1 VTDVTASALADALRD
16 RYTLER
22 ELGRG
27 GMATVYLAHDLRHDR
42 DVALKV
48 LRPDLAAVLGRERFL
63 AEIRLTAKLDH
74 PHILTLIDS
83 GESNGLLWYVL
94 PFIRGESLRQKLQRE
109 KQLSLDEALAIAK
122 QIAGALEYA
131 HQHGVIHRDLK
142 PENILLHEGEAML
155 ADFGIALAVKEA
167 GGNRLTETGLSLGT
181 PQYMSP
187 EQATGNRQLD
197 ARSDV
202 YSLGAV
208 LYEMLAGEPPH
219 TGVTAQAVI
228 AKLMTERPTR
238 LRTVRDA
245 VPEAVDDAV
254 ARALAKVPADRFSTT
269 AAFAHAIS
277 ESLRSYKVPPLTIQ
291 RGPVSR
297 LRRRGVV
304 LIGVVLCIMLLLAG
318 VAYYSRRTNYEGS
331 SEPVMLAIL
340 PLKNMGAAADQ
351 YFADGLTEEI
361 TTRLASVGSI
371 GVISRTSADRYRN
384 SSKPLK
390 TVGKE
395 LGANYVLEGS
405 VRWERRA
412 NGQSRIRVT
421 PQLIRVSDDRHLWA
435 DSYDADLSDVF
446 QVQGSIAERVTRA
459 LNVALGE
466 PQRRQLAARPTSN
479 LSAYDAYLRGKA
491 LSPRDYDAGLDVITI
506 ALQRSV
512 DQYREAIRLDSTFA
526 LAYAELGVALVMLT
540 EFGGSATA
548 APAKE
553 AIDQSLKLA
562 PSLTDAHAAL
572 GRYHFVVDRDSISAL
587 RELQV
592 AIAQRPNDADLL
604 STLAEVEWRT
614 SGVTEQ
620 AVHHAEAAV
629 RLDPQSPDKLSG
641 LATLYLQAQRFDKAE
656 PLYNRLI
663 GLNPNSPGPYIG
675 KAMIHLLRDGDTLG
689 ARLIIR
695 SGAVRVDSMSL
706 VTAAATNQSTWFALG
721 LLDEPYQR
729 ALLALRPEAFGGD
742 TAWFGLALGYTY
754 RARGDSVRFHA
765 YYDTAYAAA
774 DAQLRRRRINPLA
787 RSVQVWVLAGRGQRA
802 EAYRA
807 WAELRSSS
815 GRQSQWVSREVEA
828 RLAVIAGD
836 YDRALTLLAQGE
848 WGPNLTIPWLCVDHF
863 WDALRHDPRF
873 YQLTKGE
880 CRAISQAR

>member
-1 VTDVTASALADALRD
+1 MTASHERLSAALGD
-16 RYTLER
+16 RYAVER

-27 GMATVYLAHDLRHDR
+27 GMATVYLARDLKHDR
-42 DVALKV
+42 PIALKV
-48 LRPDLAAVLGRERFL
+48 MHPELAATLGPDRFL
-63 AEIRLTAKLDH
+63 REIRTTARLQH
-74 PHILTLIDS
+74 PHILPILDS
-83 GESNGLLWYVL
+83 GESAGLLWYTMPYV
-94 PFIRGESLRQKLQRE
+94 RGESLRERLRRE
-109 KQLSLDEALAIAK
+109 VQLPVDDAVELTRQVALA
-122 QIAGALEYA
+122 LDHA
-131 HQHGVIHRDLK
+131 HREGVIHRDLK
-142 PENILLHEGEAML
+142 PENILLSEGQAL
-155 ADFGIALAVKEA
+155 VADFGVAKALGGAGEA
-167 GGNRLTETGLSLGT
+167 QLTETGLAVGT
-181 PQYMSP
+181 PAYMAP
-187 EQATGNRQLD
+187 EQASGGRVD
-197 ARSDV
+197 VRSDI
-202 YSLGAV
+202 YALGCL
-208 LYEMLAGEPPH
+208 LYEMLAGEPPF
-219 TGVTAQAVI
+219 TGPTPQAI
-228 AKLMTERPTR
+228 TMKR
-238 LRTVRDA
+238 LTDPVPSVQRVREAIPDTVDQA
-245 VPEAVDDAV
+245 LAC
-254 ARALAKVPADRFSTT
+254 ALAKLPADRFPSA

-277 ESLRSYKVPPLTIQ
+277 ESSKSRIVPPVNMQ
-291 RGPVSR
+291 RRPVSR
-297 LRRRGVV
+297 LRRSVA
-304 LIGVVLCIMLLLAG
+304 LIGAVLCVMLLLAA
-318 VAYYSRRTNYEGS
+318 VAYYSRRTSHEGY
-331 SEPVMLAIL
+331 SEPVMLAVL
-340 PLKNMGAAADQ
+340 PLKNMGAAGDQ
-351 YFADGLTEEI
+351 YFADGLTDEI
-361 TTRLASVGSI
+361 TTRLANVGSI

-384 SSKPLK
+384 SPKPLK
-390 TVGKE
+390 AVGKE

-435 DSYDADLSDVF
+435 DSYDADLSDIF
-446 QVQGSIAERVTRA
+446 QVQGSIAERVTSA
-459 LNVALGE
+459 LNVALAE

-491 LSPRDYDAGLDVITI
+491 LSPRDYDAGLDVITT

-572 GRYHFVVDRDSISAL
+572 GLYHFVVDRDSISAL

-604 STLAEVEWRT
+604 GTLAEVEWRT

-656 PLYNRLI
+656 QLYNRLI
-663 GLNPNSPGPYIG
+663 DLNPNSPGPYIG

-695 SGAVRVDSMSL
+695 SGAARVDSMSL

-754 RARGDSVRFHA
+754 RARGDSVGFHA

-774 DAQLRRRRINPLA
+774 DAQLRRRRTNPIA

-815 GRQSQWVSREVEA
+815 GRQSQWVSREGEA

-863 WDALRHDPRF
+863 WDALRPDPRF
-873 YQLTKGE
+873 YQLTKGK
-880 CRAISQAR
+880 CRATSEAR